1 MVNKFYKLLLKT
13 ETALLVTLLSTM
25 IIMAVI
31 QIIMRN
37 FFSSGILWADSFVR
51 IAVLW
56 LALLGAMVVSRGG
69 KHIAIDVLSYSVSK
83 NTQAII
89 KRITDS
95 FTAIVCFIVMAHSF
109 EFVKLE
115 YQDGGLAFAT
125 VPNWLCESI
134 IPFAFLVIGLRYLF
148 SALFNIRHTT

>member
-1 MVNKFYKLLLKT
+1 MINKFYNLLLKT

-95 FTAIVCFIVMAHSF
+95 FTAIVCFIVMAYSF